1 MSARPQLLFL
11 AQRIPYP
18 PMKGEKIRPL
28 QTIQH
33 LRRTYDIHLGT
44 LIDDPR
50 DWEHVPAVEAL
61 CASTWF
67 SGVNRKLANIT
78 CQTGWLTGEPLSVTF
93 YRDRKLQ
100 AWVRR
105 ILDEV
110 KPEAIFVFSG
120 NMAPYVLGLTGVER
134 VRLVDLTDVDSEK
147 WRAYAEVAKFPMNWV
162 YRREWR
168 KTAELEARIAREC
181 DWCTFVSDD
190 EAALFA
196 KLQPAQKAKIR
207 AVSNGVDH
215 AYFDPAQRFA
225 APFETDRLNFVFTG
239 TMDYPPN
246 VDAVVW
252 FAREILPLIRR
263 TAPDARFHVV
273 GSSPSAEVQ
282 ALAALDGVFVTGRVP
297 DVRPYLAHASAGV
310 APMRI
315 ARGIQNKVLE
325 SMAMARPTVVTRDAL
340 EGIEATPGREVLL
353 ADTAEAFAAACLEA
367 ARPEAAPMGRA
378 ARQRVLSDY
387 VWAERLRGFDELLA
401 AANTPRK

>member
-1 MSARPQLLFL
+1 MTARPQLLFL
-11 AQRIPYP
+11 TQRIPYP

-28 QTIQH
+28 QAIQH
-33 LRRTYDIHLGT
+33 LRQTYDIHLGT
-44 LIDDPR
+44 LVDDAR
-50 DWEHVPAVEAL
+50 DWEHVPAVQAL
-61 CASTWF
+61 CASSWF
-67 SGVNRKLANIT
+67 SGIDRKLAKVT

-105 ILDEV
+105 TLDAV

-120 NMAPYVLGLTGVER
+120 NMAPYVLGLKGSER

-147 WRAYAEVAKFPMNWV
+147 WRAYAEVARFPMNWV

-168 KTAELEARIAREC
+168 KTAALEARIAREC

-196 KLQPAQKAKIR
+196 RLAPDHKDKIR

-215 AYFDPAQRFA
+215 AYFDPALPFD
-225 APFETDRLNFVFTG
+225 APFATDRLNFVFTG

-252 FAREILPLIRR
+252 FAGEILPLIRQ
-263 TAPDARFHVV
+263 TAPSAQFHVV

-282 ALAALDGVFVTGRVP
+282 ALAGREGVFVTGRVP

-325 SMAMARPTVVTRDAL
+325 AMAMARPTVVTRDAL
-340 EGIEATPGREVLL
+340 EGIDAVPGQEVLL
-353 ADTAEAFAAACLEA
+353 ADTAQAFAAACLEA
-367 ARPEAAPMGRA
+367 ARPEAAAIGQA
-378 ARQRVLSDY
+378 ARARVLSDY
-387 VWAERLRGFDELLA
+387 VWAERLRGFDRLLA
-401 AANTPRK
+401 ASA

>member
-1 MSARPQLLFL
+1 MTARPQLLFL
-11 AQRIPYP
+11 TQRIPYP
-18 PMKGEKIRPL
+18 PKKGEKIRPL
-28 QTIQH
+28 QAIQH
-33 LRRTYDIHLGT
+33 LRGTYDIHLGT

-50 DWEHVPAVEAL
+50 DWEHVPAVQAL
-61 CASTWF
+61 CASSWF
-67 SGVNRKLANIT
+67 SGVNRKLANIS

-100 AWVRR
+100 AWVRKV
-105 ILDEV
+105 LAEV
-110 KPEAIFVFSG
+110 RPEAIFVFSG
-120 NMAPYVLGLTGVER
+120 NMAPYVLDLKGEER

-147 WRAYAEVAKFPMNWV
+147 WRAYAEVARFPMNWV
-162 YRREWR
+162 YSREWR

-196 KLQPAQKAKIR
+196 RLQPTHKDKIR
-207 AVSNGVDH
+207 AVSNGVDG
-215 AYFDPAQRFA
+215 AYFDPDL
-225 APFETDRLNFVFTG
+225 PFDPPYETDRLNFVFTG

-252 FAREILPLIRR
+252 FAGEILPVIRR
-263 TAPDARFHVV
+263 TAPAARFHVV

-282 ALAALDGVFVTGRVP
+282 ALSAIDGVFVTGRVP
-297 DVRPYLAHASAGV
+297 DVRPYLAHATAGV

-325 SMAMARPTVVTRDAL
+325 AMAMGRPTVVTRDAL
-340 EGIEATPGREVLL
+340 EGIEATPGEEVLL

-367 ARPEAAPMGRA
+367 ARPESTAIGEA
-378 ARQRVLSDY
+378 ARRRVLADY
-387 VWAERLRGFDELLA
+387 VWAERLRGFDRLLA
-401 AANTPRK
+401 GT

>member
-1 MSARPQLLFL
+1 MTVRPQLLFL
-11 AQRIPYP
+11 TQRIPYP

-33 LRRTYDIHLGT
+33 LRETYDIHLGT

-50 DWEHVPAVEAL
+50 DWEHVPAVQAL
-61 CASTWF
+61 CASSWF
-67 SGVNRKLANIT
+67 SGVNRKLANVT

-100 AWVRR
+100 TWVKRV
-105 ILDEV
+105 LDEV

-120 NMAPYVLGLTGVER
+120 NMAPYVLNLRGVER

-147 WRAYAEVAKFPMNWV
+147 WRAYADVARFPMNFV
-162 YRREWR
+162 YKREWK
-168 KTAELEARIAREC
+168 KTAELEAKIAREC

-190 EAALFA
+190 EAALFG
-196 KLQPAQKAKIR
+196 KLQPAQAAKIR

-215 AYFDPAQRFA
+215 AYFDPAFDYV

-252 FAREILPLIRR
+252 FAREILPVIRR

-273 GSSPSAEVQ
+273 GSSPSADVQ

-297 DVRPYLAHASAGV
+297 DVRPYLAHA
-310 APMRI
+310 
-315 ARGIQNKVLE
+315 
-325 SMAMARPTVVTRDAL
+325 
-340 EGIEATPGREVLL
+340 
-353 ADTAEAFAAACLEA
+353 TASRCTS
-367 ARPEAAPMGRA
+367 RR
-378 ARQRVLSDY
+378 
-387 VWAERLRGFDELLA
+387 
-401 AANTPRK
+401 

>member
-1 MSARPQLLFL
+1 MTARPQLLFL
-11 AQRIPYP
+11 TQRIPYP
-18 PMKGEKIRPL
+18 PIKGEKIRPL
-28 QTIQH
+28 KAIEH
-33 LRRTYDIHLGT
+33 LRQTYDIHLGT
-44 LIDDPR
+44 LIDDPY
-50 DWEHVPAVEAL
+50 DWAHVPAVEAL

-67 SGVNRKLANIT
+67 SGLNRKLANIT
-78 CQTGWLTGEPLSVTF
+78 CQAGWLTGEPLSVTF

-120 NMAPYVLGLTGVER
+120 NMAPYVLDLKGSER
-134 VRLVDLTDVDSEK
+134 VRLVDLADVDSEK
-147 WRAYAEVAKFPMNWV
+147 WRAYSEVARFPMNWV
-162 YRREWR
+162 YKREWR
-168 KTAELEARIAREC
+168 KTAALEARIAREC

-196 KLQPAQKAKIR
+196 QHQPGHKDKIR

-215 AYFDPAQRFA
+215 AYFDPSLPYD
-225 APFETDRLNFVFTG
+225 APFETDRPNLVFTG

-252 FAREILPLIRR
+252 FAREILPLIRKS
-263 TAPDARFHVV
+263 APDARFHVV
-273 GSSPSAEVQ
+273 GAKPTAEVQ

-297 DVRPYLAHASAGV
+297 DVRPYLAHAGAAV

-325 SMAMARPTVVTRDAL
+325 AMAMARPTVVTRDAL
-340 EGIEATPGREVLL
+340 EGVDATPGEEVLL
-353 ADTAEAFAAACLEA
+353 ADTAEAFAAACLHA
-367 ARPEAAPMGRA
+367 VKPEAAAIGDA
-378 ARQRVLSDY
+378 ARRRVLRDY
-387 VWAERLRGFDELLA
+387 VWAERLRGFDGLLA
-401 AANTPRK
+401 PGAT